1 MRENDEPTSTAR
13 GTRTMKQCSFDMRYK
28 GQPDHSLT
36 ERWGESWKAIAWANG
51 TSREIDC
58 EAIGG

>member
-1 MRENDEPTSTAR
+1 
-13 GTRTMKQCSFDMRYK
+13 MKQCSFDMGYK